1 MYSFQ
6 NNDTECN
13 ICFIQSNKWQL
24 LPCMHKLCKKCFNLL
39 QDNKCP
45 WCRIKIK
52 RKNKPRSERNRSYSV
67 PLHNRDTLR
76 TPIDVIEHENR
87 IERYMNRKNNKR
99 IKDCKENANIDSERR
114 RFFNN
119 NLNFKRSKFKKTPKS
134 ELLYGCF
141 Y

>member
-1 MYSFQ
+1 
-6 NNDTECN
+6 
-13 ICFIQSNKWQL
+13 
-24 LPCMHKLCKKCFNLL
+24 MHKLCKKCFNLL

-45 WCRIKIK
+45 WCRVKIK
-52 RKNKPRSERNRSYSV
+52 KKHNSPPERNRSYSD

-99 IKDCKENANIDSERR
+99 IKDCKENANIHSERR
-114 RFFNN
+114 RMFNN